1 MDEREILLANLDK
14 IHTTELGEERLLKNL
29 KLANKNPIRYV
40 KELLKNPKS
49 YIYKKGKNY
58 YSEYNHIRLT
68 INAKTFTV
76 ITAHKF

>member
-14 IHTTELGEERLLKNL
+14 IHTTELGEERLIKNL
-29 KLANKNPIRYV
+29 KLANKNPVRYV

-49 YIYKKGKNY
+49 HIYKKGKNY